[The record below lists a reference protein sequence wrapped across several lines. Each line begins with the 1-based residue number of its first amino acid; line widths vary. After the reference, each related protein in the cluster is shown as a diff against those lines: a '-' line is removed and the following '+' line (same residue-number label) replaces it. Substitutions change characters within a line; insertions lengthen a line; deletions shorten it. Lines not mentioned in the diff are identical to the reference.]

1 MLLDRLR
8 RCGTQCPSWI
18 MWCAGAYGE
27 RLAAAALVVL
37 DGSFLAVSER
47 TQRWATVSGAVSV
60 TLAQMLS

>member
-1 MLLDRLR
+1 MAEPDYVLR
-8 RCGTQCPSWI
+8 WTGVC
-18 MWCAGAYGE
+18 GE
-27 RLAAAALVVL
+27 RLAAAALEVL